1 MRGARGVGVLKMRGM
16 DTLRGGISMAW
27 IAVHTTLWCVP
38 LYLMGCVRLAMP
50 DGRARSAIGGLM
62 DRIIDGWV
70 VSNRLLV
77 WALRLSVIDARFSD
91 AGRLARNGWY
101 LVVSNHQS
109 WVDIIVLQNT
119 LLGRIPPLK
128 FFTKRELIWV
138 PLAGVAMWFLGFPYV
153 RRYGRERLEQNPELA
168 EHDRNATLKASQG
181 FAERPTS
188 VLSFLEG
195 TRFTAAKHAA
205 QASPYRHLLRPRPG
219 GISYVAT
226 ALDDRATALV
236 DVTIHYHGDVPGF
249 WDFLCGRCRRIDVA
263 VDTLAVPEPLTYT
276 GSDRREVLNR
286 WVDELW
292 RAKDRRVA
300 ETRVAE

>member
-1 MRGARGVGVLKMRGM
+1 MG
-16 DTLRGGISMAW
+16 TLRGAISMAW
-27 IAVHTTLWCVP
+27 ISIHTTLWCVP

-50 DGRARSAIGGLM
+50 NGKARIGIGSLM

-70 VSNRLLV
+70 ASNRLLV
-77 WALRLSVIDARFSD
+77 WALRLSVIDARFGD
-91 AGRLARNGWY
+91 AGGLRRDGWY

-138 PLAGVAMWFLGFPYV
+138 PLVGVAMWFLGFPYV
-153 RRYGRERLEQNPELA
+153 RRYGRERLAQNPELA

-195 TRFTAAKHAA
+195 TRFTEAKHAA
-205 QASPYRHLLRPRPG
+205 QSSPYRHLLRPKAG
-219 GISYVAT
+219 GLSYVAT
-226 ALDDRATALV
+226 ALGGGAPNHLGGAQHKQGGGGGVL
-236 DVTIHYHGDVPGF
+236 GFQFGPG
-249 WDFLCGRCRRIDVA
+249 R
-263 VDTLAVPEPLTYT
+263 P
-276 GSDRREVLNR
+276 
-286 WVDELW
+286 
-292 RAKDRRVA
+292 
-300 ETRVAE
+300 

>member
-1 MRGARGVGVLKMRGM
+1 ME
-16 DTLRGGISMAW
+16 TLRGSMAMAW
-27 IAVHTTLWCVP
+27 IALHTTLWCVP
-38 LYLMGCVRLAMP
+38 LYVMGCVRLALP
-50 DGRARSAIGGLM
+50 ASGIRVGIGSLM

-70 VSNRLLV
+70 ASNRLLV
-77 WALRLSVIDARFSD
+77 WALRLSEIEAGFSGVED
-91 AGRLARNGWY
+91 LRRDGWY
-101 LVVSNHQS
+101 LVASNHQS

-168 EHDRNATLKASQG
+168 ERDRNATLKATQG

-195 TRFTAAKHAA
+195 TRFTEAKHAA
-205 QASPYRHLLRPRPG
+205 QESPYRHLLRPKAG
-219 GISYVAT
+219 GLSYVAK

-236 DVTIHYHGDVPGF
+236 DVTIHYHGRVPGF
-249 WDFLCGRCRRIDVA
+249 WDFLCGRCGRIDVT
-263 VDTLAVPEPLTYT
+263 VDTLAVPESLTRSS
-276 GSDRREVLNR
+276 SDAREILNR
-286 WVDELW
+286 WADELW
-292 RAKDRRVA
+292 REKDRRIA
-300 ETRVAE
+300 EARSG

>member
-1 MRGARGVGVLKMRGM
+1 M

-27 IAVHTTLWCVP
+27 IAIHTTFWCVP
-38 LYLMGCVRLAMP
+38 LYAMGCVRLAMP
-50 DGRARSAIGGLM
+50 GGKARVAIGSLM

-77 WALRLSVIDARFSD
+77 WALRLSVIDARFTN
-91 AGRLARNGWY
+91 AGDLRRNGWY

-153 RRYGRERLEQNPELA
+153 RRYGRERIRQNPELA
-168 EHDRNATLKASQG
+168 EHDRNATLKACRG
-181 FAERPTS
+181 FVQRPTS

-195 TRFTAAKHAA
+195 TRFTDEKHAS
-205 QASPYRHLLRPRPG
+205 QESPYRHLLRPRPTG
-219 GISYVAT
+219 LSYVAT
-226 ALDDRATALV
+226 ALGDRATALV
-236 DVTIHYHGDVPGF
+236 DVTIHYHGGVPGF
-249 WDFLCGRCRRIDVA
+249 WDFLCGRCRRIDVT
-263 VDTLAVPEPLTYT
+263 VDALPVPEQLTYA
-276 GSDRREVLNR
+276 GGDRREVLNR
-286 WVDELW
+286 WADEFW
-292 RAKDRRVA
+292 RTKNRRVA
-300 ETRVAE
+300 EARAAE

>member
-1 MRGARGVGVLKMRGM
+1 ME
-16 DTLRGGISMAW
+16 TLRGSIAMAW
-27 IAVHTTLWCVP
+27 IALHTAFWCVP
-38 LYLMGCVRLAMP
+38 LYVMGCVRLALP
-50 DGRARSAIGGLM
+50 AGGIRVGICSLM

-70 VSNRLLV
+70 ACNRLLV
-77 WALRLSVIDARFSD
+77 WVLRLSQIEARFSGAED
-91 AGRLARNGWY
+91 LRRAGWY
-101 LVVSNHQS
+101 LVASNHQS

-138 PLAGVAMWFLGFPYV
+138 PLVGVAMWFLGFPYV

-195 TRFTAAKHAA
+195 TRFTEAKHAA
-205 QASPYRHLLRPRPG
+205 QESPYRHLLRPKAG
-219 GISYVAT
+219 GLSYVAT

-236 DVTIHYHGDVPGF
+236 DVTIHYHGSVPGF
-249 WDFLCGRCRRIDVA
+249 WDFLCGRCPRIDVT
-263 VDTLAVPEPLTYT
+263 VDALPVPEQLTYA

-286 WVDELW
+286 WVDEFW
-292 RAKDRRVA
+292 QTKDRRVA
-300 ETRVAE
+300 EARSGE

>member
-1 MRGARGVGVLKMRGM
+1 ME
-16 DTLRGGISMAW
+16 TLRGSIAMGW
-27 IAVHTTLWCVP
+27 IALHTAFWCVP
-38 LYLMGCVRLAMP
+38 LYVMGCVRLALP
-50 DGRARSAIGGLM
+50 AGRIRVGIGGLM

-70 VSNRLLV
+70 ASNRLLV
-77 WALRLSVIDARFSD
+77 WALRLSEIEARFNGAED
-91 AGRLARNGWY
+91 LRRNGWY
-101 LVVSNHQS
+101 LVASNHQS

-153 RRYGRERLEQNPELA
+153 RRYGRERLQQNPELA

-195 TRFTAAKHAA
+195 TRFTEAKHAA
-205 QASPYRHLLRPRPG
+205 QGSPYRHLLRPKAG
-219 GISYVAT
+219 GLSYVAT

-236 DVTIHYHGDVPGF
+236 DVTIHYHGGVPGF
-249 WDFLCGRCRRIDVA
+249 WDFLCGRCRRIDVT
-263 VDTLAVPEPLTYT
+263 VDTLAVPEPLTRSS
-276 GSDRREVLNR
+276 SDAREIVNR
-286 WVDELW
+286 WADELW
-292 RAKDRRVA
+292 RAKDRRIA
-300 ETRVAE
+300 EARGGE

>member
-1 MRGARGVGVLKMRGM
+1 ME
-16 DTLRGGISMAW
+16 TLRGSIAMAW
-27 IAVHTTLWCVP
+27 IALHTTFWCVP
-38 LYLMGCVRLAMP
+38 LYVMGCVRLALP
-50 DGRARSAIGGLM
+50 ASGIRVGIGSLM

-70 VSNRLLV
+70 ASNRLLI
-77 WALRLSVIDARFSD
+77 WALRLSEIEVRFSGAED
-91 AGRLARNGWY
+91 LRRDGWY
-101 LVVSNHQS
+101 LVASNHQS

-168 EHDRNATLKASQG
+168 EHDRNATLKACQG

-195 TRFTAAKHAA
+195 TRFTEAKHAA
-205 QASPYRHLLRPRPG
+205 QESPYRHLLRPKAG
-219 GISYVAT
+219 GLSYVAT

-236 DVTIHYHGDVPGF
+236 DVTIHYHGGVPGF
-249 WDFLCGRCRRIDVA
+249 WDFLCGRCPRVDVT
-263 VDTLAVPEPLTYT
+263 VDALAVPESLTRSS
-276 GSDRREVLNR
+276 GDAREILNR
-286 WVDELW
+286 WADELW
-292 RAKDRRVA
+292 REKDRRIA
-300 ETRVAE
+300 ESRGG

>member
-1 MRGARGVGVLKMRGM
+1 MG
-16 DTLRGGISMAW
+16 TLRGAISMAW
-27 IAVHTTLWCVP
+27 ISIHTTLWCVP

-50 DGRARSAIGGLM
+50 NGKARIGIGSLM

-70 VSNRLLV
+70 ASNRLLV
-77 WALRLSVIDARFSD
+77 WALRLSVIDARFGD
-91 AGRLARNGWY
+91 AGGLRRDGWY

-138 PLAGVAMWFLGFPYV
+138 PLVGVAMWFLGFPYV
-153 RRYGRERLEQNPELA
+153 RRYGRERLAQNPELA

-195 TRFTAAKHAA
+195 TRFTEAKHAA
-205 QASPYRHLLRPRPG
+205 QSSPYRHLLRPKAG
-219 GISYVAT
+219 GLSYVAT
-226 ALDDRATALV
+226 ALGGRAPSLV
-236 DVTIHYHGDVPGF
+236 DMTIHYHGGVPGF
-249 WDFLCGRCRRIDVA
+249 WDFLCGRCRRIDVT
-263 VDTLAVPEPLTYT
+263 VDTLAVPEPLTHT

-286 WVDELW
+286 WVDGLW
-292 RAKDRRVA
+292 QAKDRRVA
-300 ETRVAE
+300 ETRAAE